1 MDKLRI
7 SVILIVCA
15 LILFTSTTSVVG
27 DEEGREIERKP
38 IKASLIERLTSLLYV
53 SSPTPSTTTTTTSP
67 EATSNWD
74 KLRLLVKHVHAYLF
88 PPNLEGGEESEAVRG
103 SSGEKVKGAVARSL
117 EKSKEAVEDSAKSAA
132 KIAGETVKRTK
143 DKVKHTLSKDTHEP
157 HSNQQSESEL

>member
-1 MDKLRI
+1 MDKLRN
-7 SVILIVCA
+7 SVTLIVCA
-15 LILFTSTTSVVG
+15 LILFTGTTSVVG
-27 DEEGREIERKP
+27 DEGGREIERKP
-38 IKASLIERLTSLLYV
+38 IKASYIERLTSLLYV
-53 SSPTPSTTTTTTSP
+53 SSPTPPTTTTTSP

-74 KLRLLVKHVHAYLF
+74 KLRLLVKHAHAYLF

-143 DKVKHTLSKDTHEP
+143 DKFEHTFSKDTHEP